1 MAERPRRETGR
12 RREPA
17 AEPLPIVKGEDQPVL
32 RTPAQPV
39 ARVTREIRR
48 LLDRMAATMYQA
60 DGIGLAAPQV
70 GVPKRIIVCDVG
82 DGLIELINPEIVRR
96 GDETEAAY
104 EGCLSLP
111 RVLAEVERPASVQ
124 VTGLDRHGR
133 RIWIEGDGLL
143 ARCLQH
149 EIDHL
154 DGILIT
160 DRARR
165 VVHLPPESEL
175 RVVFMGTPEF
185 AVPSLEAMLRRHVRV
200 VGVVTQPDRPRGRG
214 LEPAPPP
221 VKRVAEEHGLPVL
234 QPQRLDDE
242 VVEQLREWRPDLLVV
257 VAYGKILPPGVLAVP
272 RLGAINV
279 HASLLPRHRGAAP
292 IQHAILAGDR
302 VTGVTTMW
310 MDEGLDTGDIILQ
323 REVPLDDSVTAGEL
337 HDRLA
342 RLGAELLVET
352 LGLVAE
358 NKAPRRPQDHAAATL
373 APKLAPEDEWI
384 DWSRP
389 AEEVA
394 RRIRALDP
402 RPGARALWE
411 GREIKLYGAST
422 APPEGAGPV
431 RPAANGGA
439 SPGAVV
445 AVTPAA
451 VAVQCGDGPVWVRFL
466 QPAGRKKMSVKEF
479 LNGYRLE
486 PGARLER
493 PVVPAAGG
501 RGHGGK
507 EGS

>member
-1 MAERPRRETGR
+1 MAERPRQGSGR
-12 RREPA
+12 RRERD
-17 AEPLPIVKGEDQPVL
+17 AETLPIVKGEDQPVL

-39 ARVTREIRR
+39 TRITREIRR
-48 LLDRMAATMYQA
+48 LLDRMAATMYEA

-70 GVPKRIIVCDVG
+70 GVSKRIIVCDVG

-96 GDETEAAY
+96 GEETEAAY

-111 RVLAEVERPASVQ
+111 RVLAEVERPVSVQ

-154 DGILIT
+154 DGVLIT

-165 VVHLPPESEL
+165 VVQLPPESEL

-185 AVPSLEAMLRRHVRV
+185 AVPSLQAMLRRHVRV

-214 LEPAPPP
+214 LEPAAPP
-221 VKRVAEEHGLPVL
+221 VKRVALEYGLPVL
-234 QPQRLDDE
+234 QPERLDRA
-242 VVEQLREWRPDLLVV
+242 VVEQLEEWRPDLLVV
-257 VAYGKILPPGVLAVP
+257 VAYGKMLPPAVLAVP

-323 REVPLDDSVTAGEL
+323 REVPLDESVTAGEL

-342 RLGAELLVET
+342 QLGAELLVET

-358 NKAPRRPQDHAAATL
+358 NRAPRRPQDDAAATL
-373 APKLAPEDEWI
+373 APKLTADDEWI
-384 DWSRP
+384 DWTRP
-389 AEEVA
+389 AQDVA

-402 RPGARALWE
+402 RPGARTLWQ
-411 GREIKLYGAST
+411 GQVLKLYGAST
-422 APPEGAGPV
+422 TPPEGAGPV
-431 RPAANGGA
+431 PPAGDGQAE
-439 SPGAVV
+439 PGAVV

-451 VAVQCGDGPVWVRFL
+451 VAVQCGDGLVWIRAL
-466 QPAGRKKMSVKEF
+466 QPAGRKKMSAQEF
-479 LNGYRLE
+479 LNG
-486 PGARLER
+486 
-493 PVVPAAGG
+493 
-501 RGHGGK
+501 
-507 EGS
+507 